1 MSELLI
7 ELFSEEIP
15 SNLQINARRQLEKLL
30 STNLISLNLNYKNLK
45 VYSTP
50 TRLTVHISE
59 IPSKIKILETELKGP
74 KLGVPQAV
82 IEGFAKSKNIKITDL
97 FEKKLDKGTFYFAK
111 IKGREIK
118 SEDELVKLIPKI

>member
-15 SNLQINARRQLEKLL
+15 SNLQINARRQIEKLL

-59 IPSKIKILETELKGP
+59 IPSKIKILGQIWLCDFTT
-74 KLGVPQAV
+74 V
-82 IEGFAKSKNIKITDL
+82 
-97 FEKKLDKGTFYFAK
+97 
-111 IKGREIK
+111 
-118 SEDELVKLIPKI
+118 